1 MYPQLCINLSQY
13 DSTSVTSSQL
23 STPTGHQYPMPVPT
37 PVIIPN
43 NTLNLHPTLMNQRSA
58 PPIVCNR
65 VEVHQNPAFEDD
77 EGIAESGL

>member
-1 MYPQLCINLSQY
+1 MYPQLCS
-13 DSTSVTSSQL
+13 DSVSSSQL
-23 STPTGHQYPMPVPT
+23 STPTGHQYPKPVPP
-37 PVIIPN
+37 PVIISN

-65 VEVHQNPAFEDD
+65 VEAHQNPAFEDD